1 MLNKKFLISA
11 LFLLS
16 SSSMLLSANDGNEQN
31 LKKIKYSL
39 SSFISTVGGAP
50 LEIVKQYI
58 ENQQASERP
67 KEKNKWKN
75 YLKECEVK
83 ND

>member
-1 MLNKKFLISA
+1 M
-11 LFLLS
+11 
-16 SSSMLLSANDGNEQN
+16 
-31 LKKIKYSL
+31 KIFETFK
-39 SSFISTVGGAP
+39 P
-50 LEIVKQYI
+50 KNEIVKQYI
-58 ENQQASERP
+58 ENQQTSERP